1 MTPVTPRLATG
12 ALLGLAW
19 ACGLRGFMTQVTTDP
34 STVTWAGTFA
44 WVLAPGV
51 VTGLLLGWADHL
63 RRTTARPAAR
73 WLVLA
78 PFTFAIVLLV
88 DVVSNGSTLEGG
100 VGGGTL
106 GVPAYGAIGA
116 YALAGRKPWARLL
129 CGLIALSA
137 IPIWALTATGIGGP
151 SLSLSDPKGLWI
163 ALYYWTFLALLM
175 MGCAI
180 PLRIGRAAI
189 QEAPPVTGLE
199 ANRVRTSS
207 VQSDATRALRRD

>member
-1 MTPVTPRLATG
+1 MPRLATG

-19 ACGLRGFMTQVTTDP
+19 ASGLRGFMTQVTTDP

-44 WVLAPGV
+44 FVLAPGL
-51 VTGLLLGWADHL
+51 VTGLLLGWAEHL
-63 RRTTARPAAR
+63 RLTTARPAGR

-78 PFTFAIVLLV
+78 PFAFAIVLLV
-88 DVVSNGSTLEGG
+88 DVVSNGSTLQGG
-100 VGGGTL
+100 VGGGAL

-116 YALAGRKPWARLL
+116 YALAGSKTWARLL
-129 CGLIALSA
+129 CGLTAFSA

-151 SLSLSDPKGLWI
+151 SLSLTDPKGLWI

-180 PLRIGRAAI
+180 PLRIGRAAT
-189 QEAPPVTGLE
+189 QQVPPLAGLE
-199 ANRVRTSS
+199 ADSVRTRS
-207 VQSDATRALRRD
+207 TR

>member
-1 MTPVTPRLATG
+1 MPRLATG

-51 VTGLLLGWADHL
+51 VTGMLLGWADHL

-78 PFTFAIVLLV
+78 PFVFATVLLV
-88 DVVSNGSTLEGG
+88 DVVSNGSTLQGG

-106 GVPAYGAIGA
+106 GVPAYGVIGA
-116 YALAGRKPWARLL
+116 CALAGRRTWVRVP

-175 MGCAI
+175 IGCAI
-180 PLRIGRAAI
+180 PLRIGRTAT
-189 QEAPPVTGLE
+189 EEPPPVTGLE
-199 ANRVRTSS
+199 ADLVRTAS
-207 VQSDATRALRRD
+207 VPSDATPARRRD

>member
-1 MTPVTPRLATG
+1 MTPVMPRLAAG
-12 ALLGLAW
+12 ALVGLAW
-19 ACGLRGFMTQVTTDP
+19 ACGLRGLMTQVTTDP
-34 STVTWAGTFA
+34 STVTWAGTFV

-63 RRTTARPAAR
+63 RRTTATPAAR

-78 PFTFAIVLLV
+78 PFAFTILLPV
-88 DVVSNGSTLEGG
+88 ELISNGSTLQGG

-106 GVPAYGAIGA
+106 GVPAYGVIGA
-116 YALAGRKPWARLL
+116 YALAGSRLWARVL

-137 IPIWALTATGIGGP
+137 IPIWALTATGIGGA

-163 ALYYWTFLALLM
+163 ALYYWTFLAVLM

-180 PLRIGRAAI
+180 PLRIGRAGTQA
-189 QEAPPVTGLE
+189 APPITGPVTAAWIGD
-199 ANRVRTSS
+199 N
-207 VQSDATRALRRD
+207 